1 MDRIQ
6 SYVKSKPTILW
17 LSVLWTAMLGYSVVL
32 ILIQYDMDDVVS
44 YRTSR

>member
-17 LSVLWTAMLGYSVVL
+17 LSVLWTVMFGYSVVL

-44 YRTSR
+44 YRTS